1 MTKMYKA
8 VDRRDGV
15 VKRWIVNDNGVARA
29 AWFFDMDEGE
39 QILTTKD
46 NENTYSYAG
55 NSAFDD
61 AINPTL
67 IAEW

>member
-1 MTKMYKA
+1 MTQLYKG

-15 VKRWIVNDNGVARA
+15 VKRWIVSDSGVARA
-29 AWFFDMDEGE
+29 AWFYDMDEGE
-39 QILTTKD
+39 QIRTTQD
-46 NENTYSYAG
+46 NEATYAYGAK
-55 NSAFDD
+55 SAFDD

>member
-1 MTKMYKA
+1 MTQLFKA

-15 VKRWIVNDNGVARA
+15 LKRWIVNDNGVARG
-29 AWFFDMDEGE
+29 AWFYDMDEGE
-39 QILTTKD
+39 QIRTTQD
-46 NENTYSYAG
+46 NEATYAYAG
-55 NSAFDD
+55 KTAFDD

>member
-1 MTKMYKA
+1 MTQLYKA

-15 VKRWIVNDNGVARA
+15 VKRWLVSDKGVARA

-39 QILTTKD
+39 QIRTSQE
-46 NENTYSYAG
+46 NEDTYSYATA
-55 NSAFDD
+55 NHFDD
-61 AINPTL
+61 AINPKL